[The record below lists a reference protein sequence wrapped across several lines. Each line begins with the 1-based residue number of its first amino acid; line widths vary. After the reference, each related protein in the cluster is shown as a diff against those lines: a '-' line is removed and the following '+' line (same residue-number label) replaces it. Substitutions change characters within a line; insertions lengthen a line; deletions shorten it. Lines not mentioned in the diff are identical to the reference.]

1 MISSIIS
8 HQRQNNVLFFSFFQP
23 FRTTQLI
30 FAGTKAILDKNDI
43 AKVQRG
49 DNEEII
55 AEPIDKQVN

>member
-1 MISSIIS
+1 M
-8 HQRQNNVLFFSFFQP
+8 FFFLFFQP